1 MKKGVLLILL
11 LIVTAAQVTA
21 YEFCDNGV
29 VGEDN
34 LRIIS
39 VDDML
44 KDNNQEWRWE
54 ALQNI
59 ELEIR
64 VENGGDAAQDY
75 TVEAIFVESDNKEN
89 IVEDSD
95 NLEADITLSGNERK
109 SISLEF
115 QIEEDADVGDYELY
129 IKFYRNGDEDEAC
142 TENSEEQIKIE
153 KIELCEDG
161 NVDKDDLEIT
171 KIIDNE
177 DENDEK
183 WNWAPGNEIEILV
196 DVSNKEYTERDFV
209 VELIMLDEDKNEV
222 EFTQSGTEEEVR
234 LDEGEDDT
242 VEFNFELRSDISEG
256 DYNLYAK
263 IYDEENEDICTM
275 LKAEEVSNYKQIKIE
290 KEENNAIVSSVSGP
304 EEIQAN
310 SIVQYTAKITNLGSD
325 EEEKVLIILYNN
337 ALGLRETI
345 VVENLESGQERDAVL
360 SFTLPE
366 NSTLGQHKI
375 LFATEFEYDNKKDLY
390 RGSSDS
396 SDDIKYIINV
406 LESVAVE
413 APVEEVIEEVVNETI
428 ENETIIED
436 IIEDVIEEEERKS
449 AITGN
454 VVGDSDEKSIWPITI
469 GLLFLA
475 VIGIFLFFKKPGK
488 RKSDYTEQP
497 MVTRRYTASLD

>member
-11 LIVTAAQVTA
+11 LIVTAAQVSA
-21 YEFCDNGV
+21 YEFCDNGI

-39 VDDML
+39 VDDMM

-64 VENGGDAAQDY
+64 VENREDEAQDY
-75 TVEAIFVESDNKEN
+75 TVEAIFIENDNKEN

-95 NLEADITLSGNERK
+95 NLETDITLSSNERQ

-129 IKFYRNGDEDEAC
+129 IKFYKSGDEDEKC
-142 TENSEEQIKIE
+142 TENSEEQITIE
-153 KIELCEDG
+153 KVELCEDG
-161 NVDKDDLEIT
+161 NVDSDDLEIT
-171 KIIDNE
+171 KITDNE
-177 DENDEK
+177 DENDEE

-196 DVSNKEYTERDFV
+196 DVSNKEYTERDFI
-209 VELIMLDEDKNEV
+209 VELIMLNEDNNEV
-222 EFTQSGTEEEVR
+222 KFTQSGTEENIN
-234 LDEGEDDT
+234 LDEDESDT
-242 VEFNFELRSDISEG
+242 VEFNFELSSDISEG
-256 DYNLYAK
+256 NYNLYAK
-263 IYDEENEDICTM
+263 IYDEENENICTM
-275 LKAEEVSNYKQIKIE
+275 LKAEEISNYKQIKIE
-290 KEENNAIVSSVSGP
+290 KEENNVIVSSVAGP

-310 SIVQYTAKITNLGSD
+310 SMIQYTAKITNLGSE

-345 VVENLESGQERDAVL
+345 VVENLESGQERDAVF

-390 RGSSDS
+390 RESSDS

-406 LESVAVE
+406 LESVVVE
-413 APVEEVIEEVVNETI
+413 TPIEEVVEEVANETV
-428 ENETIIED
+428 ENETIVED
-436 IIEDVIEEEERKS
+436 FVEEEQEEIRS

-454 VVGDSDEKSIWPITI
+454 VVGDSGEGSIWPITI

-475 VIGIFLFFKKPGK
+475 VIGIFLFFKNPGK

-497 MVTRRYTASLD
+497 MVTRRYTASLN